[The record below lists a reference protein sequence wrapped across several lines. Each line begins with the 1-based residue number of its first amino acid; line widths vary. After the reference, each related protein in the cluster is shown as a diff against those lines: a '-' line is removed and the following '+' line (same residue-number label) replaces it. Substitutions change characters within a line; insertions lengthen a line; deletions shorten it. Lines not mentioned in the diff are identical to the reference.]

1 MGGTEGSDYL
11 VQMYSGS
18 VVTRVHARLQHLADS
33 GRGATVV
40 FGWGLLQGC
49 VFPGLA
55 DLFFLPL
62 ALSRPERAYRL
73 ALVATAGTLIGS
85 VMLYWLGAE
94 ALTLLQGP
102 LARMVG
108 MTPAALDAAR
118 AQLATYGA
126 WLIFASTMSPV
137 STKLTS
143 IASGA
148 VGVSFVSFVG
158 ALLAGRLLR
167 TFVLAWLVRNGGAH
181 LVNRWMARRH
191 LETHTHTT
199 DASRTP
205 PAP

>member
-1 MGGTEGSDYL
+1 
-11 VQMYSGS
+11 MYSGS

-33 GRGATVV
+33 GRGTSVV
-40 FGWGLLQGC
+40 LGWGLLQGC

-73 ALVATAGTLIGS
+73 ALVATLGTMTGS
-85 VMLYWLGAE
+85 VLLYWVGAE

-102 LARMVG
+102 LARVVG
-108 MTPAALDAAR
+108 MTPATLDAAR
-118 AQLATYGA
+118 AQLATYGG

-148 VGVSFVSFVG
+148 AGVPFAAFVL

-167 TFVLAWLVRNGGAH
+167 TMVLAWLVRNGGAH
-181 LVNRWMARRH
+181 LVNRWMAQRH
-191 LETHTHTT
+191 LDHASRSKATDTHT
-199 DASRTP
+199 SS
-205 PAP
+205 